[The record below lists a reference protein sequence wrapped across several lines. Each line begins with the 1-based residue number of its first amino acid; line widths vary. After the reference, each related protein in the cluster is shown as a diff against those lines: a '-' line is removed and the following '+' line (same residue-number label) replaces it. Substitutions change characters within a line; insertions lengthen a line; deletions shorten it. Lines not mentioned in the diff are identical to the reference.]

1 MIKIKK
7 LAWNAPKPV
16 TQLNAVNK
24 PLDGQDVAEANLS
37 PVPKTID
44 WQPLLGRM
52 PGQMPHNL
60 GPWLSD
66 EGSLTQKLVALSKD
80 QFEVQVLRHDAA
92 TPDVGEANALK
103 MTRDTPVMVREVVL
117 KGRGRPWIF
126 ARSILPMTTMTG
138 RLAGLRTLSNQPLGE
153 LLFQDPSMTREPIQ
167 AACLPA
173 RLLHVPAAL
182 AAGDEPLWAR
192 RSVFC
197 LDQKPLLVC
206 EVFLSEFKLEV

>member
-1 MIKIKK
+1 
-7 LAWNAPKPV
+7 
-16 TQLNAVNK
+16 
-24 PLDGQDVAEANLS
+24 
-37 PVPKTID
+37 
-44 WQPLLGRM
+44 M

-117 KGRGRPWIF
+117 KGRDRPWIF

-153 LLFQDPSMTREPIQ
+153 LLFQDPSMTREPIE

-173 RLLHVPAAL
+173 RGLHVPAAL